1 MEKQWTLLTTF
12 NEPIQAELL
21 RGLLEAQ
28 GLKVLISQEGAAKA
42 LGVNAGTL
50 GEIEVLVPASD
61 LEAAQH
67 IMEDYFS
74 GNLEAD

>member
-1 MEKQWTLLTTF
+1 MEKEWTLLATF

-28 GLKVLISQEGAAKA
+28 GIQVLIAQEGAAKA
-42 LGVNAGTL
+42 LGVNVGIL
-50 GEIEVLVPASD
+50 GEIEVLVPAG
-61 LEAAQH
+61 EHTRAEQ
-67 IMEDYFS
+67 IMNDYFS